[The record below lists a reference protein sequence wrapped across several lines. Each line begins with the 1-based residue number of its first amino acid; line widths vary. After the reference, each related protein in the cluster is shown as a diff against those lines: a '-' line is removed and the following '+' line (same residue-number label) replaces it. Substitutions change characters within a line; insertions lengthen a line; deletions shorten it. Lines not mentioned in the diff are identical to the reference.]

1 MGKFQ
6 GTFFDTTKHRD
17 AYIAATQRVERAQ
30 ASLEGVKTRM
40 MLGDVEDQAEL
51 EKAQE
56 ELEAAR
62 READRLHCLWTTGKE
77 PEEIKAGSVREYRDA
92 LGKVVSRG

>member
-6 GTFFDTTKHRD
+6 GTFFNATKYRD
-17 AYIAATQRVERAQ
+17 KYIAATQWVERAK
-30 ASLEGVKTRM
+30 ASVEGVKTRM
-40 MLGDVEDQAEL
+40 MLGDVEGM
-51 EKAQE
+51 E
-56 ELEAAR
+56 ELETAQKELAAAQ

>member
-6 GTFFDTTKHRD
+6 GSFFNGTKYRD
-17 AYIAATQRVERAQ
+17 AYIAATQRVERAK
-30 ASLEGVKTRM
+30 ARVEGVKTQM
-40 MLGDVEDQAEL
+40 MVGAVEDMAEL
-51 EKAQE
+51 ETAQK
-56 ELEAAR
+56 ELAAAQ

-77 PEEIKAGSVREYRDA
+77 PEEIRSGSVREYRNA